1 MFFYTNAQFCTGLYV
16 FVPFA
21 PSLTIAYQGCLL
33 EGFTPYSV
41 RFCKATNHTFRFF
54 YVSLHH

>member
-1 MFFYTNAQFCTGLYV
+1 MFFYTNAQFCMGLYG

-33 EGFTPYSV
+33 EGFTPL
-41 RFCKATNHTFRFF
+41 FC
-54 YVSLHH
+54 